1 MFKGFRTTSSKKNR
15 EMIKI
20 APPKDKDRFTL
31 WLYPE
36 TMEKVNALY
45 SKEGCVSRSDFIEK
59 AIRFYIGFLTAE
71 DPSSFLPNMFLSNMR
86 GIVSESDDKQNRLLF
101 KMAVEIAIMQNI
113 IASIQDIDPAS
124 LARVRGECVK
134 EVKRTNGT
142 FSFEDAVDWQKGE

>member
-1 MFKGFRTTSSKKNR
+1 MATPKEKKKFA
-15 EMIKI
+15 I
-20 APPKDKDRFTL
+20 

-36 TMEKVNALY
+36 TIEKVKSLFRA
-45 SKEGCVSRSDFIEK
+45 EGCTSRSEFVEK
-59 AIRFYIGFLTAE
+59 AIRLYIGFLTAE

-113 IASIQDIDPAS
+113 IASMQDIDPAS

-134 EVKRTNGT
+134 EVKRLNGN
-142 FSFEDAVDWQKGE
+142 FSFEDAVDWQKGGQ

>member
-1 MFKGFRTTSSKKNR
+1 MATPKEKKKFA
-15 EMIKI
+15 I
-20 APPKDKDRFTL
+20 

-36 TMEKVNALY
+36 TIEKVKSLFRA
-45 SKEGCVSRSDFIEK
+45 EGCTSRSEFVEK

-113 IASIQDIDPAS
+113 IASMQDIDPAS

-134 EVKRTNGT
+134 EVKRLNGN
-142 FSFEDAVDWQKGE
+142 FSFEDAVDWQKGGQ

>member
-1 MFKGFRTTSSKKNR
+1 M
-15 EMIKI
+15 
-20 APPKDKDRFTL
+20 APPKDKTRFTL

-36 TMEKVNALY
+36 TMAKVETLY

-113 IASIQDIDPAS
+113 IASMQDIDPAS

-134 EVKRTNGT
+134 EVKRLNGN
-142 FSFEDAVDWQKGE
+142 FSFEDAVDWQKGGQ